1 MQHSNRLL
9 VAKRA
14 QVQAAGSA
22 HTLSCLIETSSLL
35 LIDYPQPSVGWYRCA
50 MRRTIYSHTVTLIC
64 TLPMLYTSIT
74 FPIPHVNLRL
84 DKWLPAGKEQRVAPA
99 GHQKICGNNIWEG
112 RMQAAM
118 AKKKRHSRA
127 EIATK
132 LAQANDLATR
142 GKVQSEIART
152 LGVSVMTLHRW
163 RKAPP
168 GPQPALVATAEAREP
183 DRIRGADDRIA
194 ELQLENSRLR
204 RVVTD
209 LLLEK
214 VKLEEAAEGQSSVA

>member
-1 MQHSNRLL
+1 
-9 VAKRA
+9 
-14 QVQAAGSA
+14 
-22 HTLSCLIETSSLL
+22 
-35 LIDYPQPSVGWYRCA
+35 
-50 MRRTIYSHTVTLIC
+50 
-64 TLPMLYTSIT
+64 
-74 FPIPHVNLRL
+74 
-84 DKWLPAGKEQRVAPA
+84 
-99 GHQKICGNNIWEG
+99 
-112 RMQAAM
+112 MQAAM

-132 LAQANDLATR
+132 LAQANDLAAR
-142 GKVQSEIART
+142 GKLQSEIART

-183 DRIRGADDRIA
+183 DRIRLADDRIA

-204 RVVTD
+204 RLVTD

-214 VKLEEAAEGQSSVA
+214 VKLEEAAQGQSSVA